1 MKKMRNSKIALVLL
15 TFLLAWSGYAQIP
28 FEDKVAQALNEGQ
41 WFELRK
47 LYEAGYDSIEYPL
60 LKLLTESYLGHVFN
74 QPEDACI
81 ALDSLLMGHQEE
93 MPMEMTMDLFFLK
106 AANLSQ
112 MGFNKEAALTLS
124 AVIDPMLP
132 QLGADSLK
140 RWLDK
145 RNEYEA
151 LSQFEKTNQIFIPHT
166 DGIAPFRM
174 DSIGEED
181 KRGFIIV
188 LEGKVNGYSQDVFFC
203 PSSMGNIM
211 DKETATRLGLTRL
224 GVTTTLSEW
233 TGETQITTELA
244 IAKEIILGSI
254 VYRNVPFLI
263 VDPERD
269 STITKE
275 SHLKM
280 IIGKEFMRAAQEIQI
295 DFVKRHIRVPI
306 FHTQLSEGERPN
318 LCGGLLSLYY
328 TEAEVNGES
337 LPLLFNLGTV
347 KISCLSDKYFAKH
360 KEWIEKH
367 CTTDSLRSTGFLT
380 EVQHEKGYLLKDVE
394 LSVNGISYTF
404 PKIFVSANSGSV
416 GHVYGNIG
424 SEYFSQFSKVI
435 FNTKDMFM
443 KVVP

>member
-1 MKKMRNSKIALVLL
+1 
-15 TFLLAWSGYAQIP
+15 
-28 FEDKVAQALNEGQ
+28 
-41 WFELRK
+41 
-47 LYEAGYDSIEYPL
+47 
-60 LKLLTESYLGHVFN
+60 
-74 QPEDACI
+74 
-81 ALDSLLMGHQEE
+81 
-93 MPMEMTMDLFFLK
+93 
-106 AANLSQ
+106 
-112 MGFNKEAALTLS
+112 
-124 AVIDPMLP
+124 
-132 QLGADSLK
+132 
-140 RWLDK
+140 
-145 RNEYEA
+145 
-151 LSQFEKTNQIFIPHT
+151 
-166 DGIAPFRM
+166 
-174 DSIGEED
+174 
-181 KRGFIIV
+181 
-188 LEGKVNGYSQDVFFC
+188 
-203 PSSMGNIM
+203 
-211 DKETATRLGLTRL
+211 
-224 GVTTTLSEW
+224 
-233 TGETQITTELA
+233 
-244 IAKEIILGSI
+244 
-254 VYRNVPFLI
+254 
-263 VDPERD
+263 
-269 STITKE
+269 
-275 SHLKM
+275 M

-347 KISCLSDKYFAKH
+347 KISSLSDKYFAKH

-394 LSVNGISYTF
+394 LSVNGILYTF